1 MKTIIK
7 TILALSLGI
16 CLFAC
21 TKSNAVYTKSGA
33 ISIVNVVTGG
43 ANIYLNNSTGG
54 AVSNNSA
61 ATFPLLA
68 GQVQVS
74 LSTLATTTVPSVTY
88 YNQLI
93 SMTGTGNISLFLS
106 GPSPANVDT
115 TRINETY
122 KNYADSLCGVR
133 FINLAPGSKP
143 ISVNLKGNAN
153 GSEVN
158 SLAYKSYSSF
168 IPYTAKVANPSYVFE
183 IRDAA
188 TGNLITSYTLATPY
202 FHNVTIALRGL
213 TGGSPAAGVT
223 LVSHP

>member
-1 MKTIIK
+1 MKTITK
-7 TILALSLGI
+7 TILAISLGI

-21 TKSNAVYTKSGA
+21 KKSSTVYTASGA
-33 ISIVNVVTGG
+33 INVVNVVVGG
-43 ANIYLNNSTGG
+43 TSLYLNNSTTG
-54 AVSNNSA
+54 AVSNNGA

-68 GQVQVS
+68 GQVQVN

-93 SMTGTGNISLFLS
+93 SMTETGNISLFLS
-106 GPSPANVDT
+106 GASPANVDT

-143 ISVNLKGNAN
+143 ISVNLKGSAN
-153 GSEVN
+153 GSEVTN
-158 SLAYKSYSSF
+158 LAYRSYSDF
-168 IPYTAKVANPSYVFE
+168 IQYTAKVANPSYVFE

-188 TGNLITSYTLATPY
+188 TGSLIISYTLATPY

-213 TGGSPAAGVT
+213 VGGSPAAGVT

>member
-7 TILALSLGI
+7 TVLAISLGMS
-16 CLFAC
+16 LFAC
-21 TKSNAVYTKSGA
+21 KQSGMVYPASGA
-33 ISIVNVVTGG
+33 INVINVVVGG
-43 ANIYLNNSTGG
+43 TSLYLNNATTG
-54 AVSNNSA
+54 AVKNNSA

-68 GQVQVS
+68 GQVQVN

-106 GPSPANVDT
+106 GASPANVDT

-133 FINLAPGSKP
+133 FINLAPGSQT
-143 ISVNLKGNAN
+143 ISVNLKGNTN
-153 GSEVN
+153 GSEVT
-158 SLAYKSYSSF
+158 SLAYRSYSSF
-168 IPYTAKVANPSYVFE
+168 IQYPAKLANQSYVFE

-188 TGNLITSYTLATPY
+188 TGSLIISYTLATPY

-213 TGGSPAAGVT
+213 IGGSPAAGIT